1 MNTKPSVF
9 VKNARNSTAVRGF
22 WAMVFAVFLVF
33 LGVPAQSETLDE
45 VLAKRIIDQQK
56 VDLRHR
62 QFVLQRIQP
71 LELPESK
78 QAWQKEAASIR
89 DKVLAEVVFR
99 GVPKEWIKSQPEVV
113 QMGVIETKHGYR
125 IRKMRIEALPG
136 LWIPALLYEPDNLTS
151 KTPVVLNVN
160 GHAATGKSTDYKQ
173 LRCIN
178 LAKRGILALNLE
190 WIGMGQLRT
199 PGFTHNHLAKMD
211 LCGVS
216 GLSVFFLSMSRGID
230 VLLAHE
236 HADPDRLAVTG
247 LSGGGWQTI
256 ILSSLDT
263 RVKLAV
269 PVAGHSALAQRVA
282 HRNSIGDLEQNPN
295 DLASIADYVTLNA
308 LMVPRPLHL
317 IYNKSDTCCFV
328 ASTVKSNTYEP
339 VIPFYK
345 QAGVPGR
352 LSYYENSDPGTHN
365 YEQDNREQLYAFL
378 KKHFMPESKWPT
390 TEIPSEEEMLEHE
403 ALNVDLPKENADFH
417 SLAAQFAAD
426 LPLPL
431 GGNRRDQRE
440 ELRSILRFEDDVV
453 TKRATVSVATHDGL
467 QIRGKVLETGRGWS
481 LPIREIVP
489 AEKAIARTIVCLSD
503 TGRMDKAKLF
513 ALVGNENRV
522 LMADPVLLGQN
533 TPTGILYQNS
543 MLIATV
549 GERPLAVQVAQLLA
563 VVRDSGNTVQLQSS
577 GPRSCLIARC
587 AAALDGGTLIETVS
601 TTGEVETLKEFLSPP
616 ASYAVTPEVYCF
628 GLLQHFDV
636 PELKALAQK
645 GP

>member
-1 MNTKPSVF
+1 MMSRKTAIRFRYWFCFLLLVGPAF
-9 VKNARNSTAVRGF
+9 TDAARG
-22 WAMVFAVFLVF
+22 
-33 LGVPAQSETLDE
+33 QTLDE
-45 VLAKRIIDQQK
+45 VLSKRIVSQAD
-56 VDLRHR
+56 VDLKHR
-62 QFVLQRIQP
+62 DFVLQRIQP
-71 LELPESK
+71 LTLPESK
-78 QAWQKEAASIR
+78 DVWQMEADAIR
-89 DKVLAEVVFR
+89 QRILDEVVFQ
-99 GVPKEWIKSQPEVV
+99 GVPKAWRDSVPDVV

-125 IRKMRIEALPG
+125 IRKMRFEALPG
-136 LWIPALLYEPDNLTS
+136 LWIPALLYEPDKLTE

-216 GLSVFFLSMSRGID
+216 GLSVFYLSMSRGID
-230 VLLAHE
+230 VLLDHQ
-236 HADPDRLAVTG
+236 HADPERLAVTG

-317 IYNKSDTCCFV
+317 IYNKTDTCCFV
-328 ASTVKSNTYEP
+328 ASTVKANTYEP

-345 QAGVPGR
+345 QAGVPNR

-378 KKHFMPESKWPT
+378 KKHFVPNATWPT
-390 TEIPSEEEMLEHE
+390 TEISSEDEVLTHE
-403 ALNVDLPKENADFH
+403 ALNIELPQDNADFD
-417 SLAAQFAAD
+417 SLAAKFAAK
-426 LPLPL
+426 LPVAL
-431 GGNRRDQRE
+431 GGNRNDQRDQ
-440 ELRSILRFEDDVV
+440 LRSVLRFEDDVV
-453 TKRATVSVATHDGL
+453 TKQKTIAKADVDGL
-467 QIRGKVLETGRGWS
+467 QIESKSLDTGRGWTIPVRIIES
-481 LPIREIVP
+481 V
-489 AEKAIARTIVCLSD
+489 KASPDAATIVFLSD
-503 TGRMDKAKLF
+503 KGSSDKARLTGLAGDKTHVV
-513 ALVGNENRV
+513 AV
-522 LMADPVLLGQN
+522 DPVLFGQN
-533 TPTGILYQNS
+533 TPSGILYQNS

-563 VVRDSGNTVQLQSS
+563 VIRECGGDRPAHLHSD
-577 GPRSCLIARC
+577 GPRASLVARC
-587 AAALDGGTLIETVS
+587 AAALDGGTLIHGVTA
-601 TTGEVETLKEFLSPP
+601 TGEVKSLKSFVQPS

-628 GLLQHFDV
+628 GLLEHFDI
-636 PELKALAQK
+636 ETLKQLATK
-645 GP
+645 GE